1 MLNVRKGYG
10 LSLAIIIL
18 KVLAVAV
25 PVLGVIIASILRL
38 KGINTNSL
46 DFILNR
52 IKPIFTSMSS
62 VPVIGV
68 VAAFFARSSL
78 FFAIALITISVGL
91 LLHFISLILYFIVMY
106 HHGLIPNKNSIT
118 TALLVIGIFLQLISF
133 IASIFT
139 FKEFSFLRKIDEG
152 DEI

>member
-68 VAAFFARSSL
+68 VAAFFARSF
-78 FFAIALITISVGL
+78 FFAIALITISIGL

-106 HHGLIPNKNSIT
+106 HHGLIPDKNSIT